1 MEFVLVQRGAERST
15 ELEQLTLFA
24 LRHEQWV
31 GGGWRMRQIGIYE
44 VIVVSSLSSM
54 GSEKLKVLFGER

>member
-24 LRHEQWV
+24 LGDEQWV
-31 GGGWRMRQIGIYE
+31 GGGWRMKQIGIYE
-44 VIVVSSLSSM
+44 VIVVSSLSSFRNVQLGM
-54 GSEKLKVLFGER
+54 KYGK